1 MQQDNF
7 LGNRQE
13 PPMADKLAARIIY
26 ETAHMPQQKSWIE
39 QLKDLITMRPA
50 QVAFA
55 MLCLVALSVI
65 ILSNSSETSAPMQ
78 VASMQNEDVYEDFVT
93 LYEQETLTF
102 LVADLN

>member
-7 LGNRQE
+7 LGKRQE
-13 PPMADKLAARIIY
+13 PPMADKLAARIIH
-26 ETAHMPQQKSWIE
+26 ETAHMSQQKSWIE
-39 QLKDLITMRPA
+39 QLKDMIAMRPA

-55 MLCLVALSVI
+55 TLCLVALSII
-65 ILSNSSETSAPMQ
+65 ILSNSNETSTPIQM
-78 VASMQNEDVYEDFVT
+78 ASMQNEDVYEDFVT